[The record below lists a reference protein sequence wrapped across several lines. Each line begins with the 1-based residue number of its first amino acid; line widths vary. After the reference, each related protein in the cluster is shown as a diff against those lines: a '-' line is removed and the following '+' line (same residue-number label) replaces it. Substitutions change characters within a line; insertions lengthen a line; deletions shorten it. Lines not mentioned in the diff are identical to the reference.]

1 MWPSVGGGTM
11 LPSGRTG
18 MMRGRKTTWL
28 LGLVLVLAACGGDSP
43 TEQFLETPD
52 GIDNVDIGEDGES
65 FTVTDEEGNTLSVT
79 GDEDSL
85 TITGDDGEA
94 IGSFGGGE
102 LPDDFPIPTLPGSN
116 VQSVI
121 ETPAGSLVIIEYSL
135 DDYTYEEIVAFYDD
149 FSSGDGITVAGRMV
163 DENSPAFV
171 TWFLQNGD
179 EQYDITV
186 HDQGNFALVQLSVDQ
201 NG

>member
-1 MWPSVGGGTM
+1 M